1 MKKIF
6 YLIILVTLFCTC
18 TRDEVVSSITL
29 SDSKLSLEID
39 QIHQLTVKH
48 SPSHLSTPNYL
59 WTSSNNEIVKVD
71 RNGNI
76 TALDIG
82 EAIIS
87 VEAEGLLLSAKCNV
101 IVNPVEA
108 HSIELSQTKMD
119 VPLGDSIQLE
129 VKLSPDNVTD
139 KIILWSSNDTNIAE
153 VTDNGLVKCVGL
165 GKTIVTAKSGT
176 VSAKCEVNV
185 FPVNVTSV
193 ELSHNNVEIEI
204 TDTIEIIANVQP
216 QNASNKKIKWES
228 LNDDIATVDS
238 NGFVIGM
245 KEGKT
250 TINAIT
256 EDGNF
261 KASCDINV
269 KIKGITVLRNRV
281 DILHNTTEIIEVFYS
296 HNNEP
301 YLNATWEI
309 ANPEIATLTPEG
321 KGSNRAVLR
330 GLIEGDTY
338 FNVYTEDGSKSA
350 GGNIRVRPLPYFI
363 RVFSVNDA
371 DQMYGYLFGSISSKI
386 KNESNSDFLIK
397 TFYIVDNRSFNII
410 FEWHPDDMILK
421 AGESVISPTLRVN
434 PAFEPYFIWEIIWN
448 NIEYTFILRYPY
460 GGWGEYIQ

>member
-29 SDSKLSLEID
+29 SESKLSLEID

-193 ELSHNNVEIEI
+193 ELLHNNVEIEI

-309 ANPEIATLTPEG
+309 GHPEIATLTPEG
-321 KGSNRAVLR
+321 KGSNRAVIR
-330 GLIEGDTY
+330 GLIEGNTW
-338 FNVYTEDGSKSA
+338 FNVYTEDGSKSD
-350 GGNIRVRPLPYFI
+350 GGPIYVRPLSYFI
-363 RVFSVNDA
+363 GFKYSFSGDFVWGYVNG
-371 DQMYGYLFGSISSKI
+371 DQTSKI
-386 KNESNSDFLIK
+386 TNNSNQDIQIKSFCVVDTQKNENA
-397 TFYIVDNRSFNII
+397 T
-410 FEWHPDDMILK
+410 EWYPEKYILK
-421 AGESVISPTLRVN
+421 PGESVTRCERLEIVYWPI
-434 PAFEPYFIWEIIWN
+434 FIWEVIWN
-448 NIEYTFILRYPY
+448 NEIYQFTQNY
-460 GGWGEYIQ
+460 

>member
-29 SDSKLSLEID
+29 SESKLSLEID

-193 ELSHNNVEIEI
+193 ELLHNNVEIEI

-309 ANPEIATLTPEG
+309 GHPEIATLTPEG
-321 KGSNRAVLR
+321 KGSNRAVIR
-330 GLIEGDTY
+330 GLIEGNTW
-338 FNVYTEDGSKSA
+338 FNVYTEDGSKSD
-350 GGNIRVRPLPYFI
+350 GGPIYVRPLSYFI
-363 RVFSVNDA
+363 GFKYSFSGDFVWGYVNG
-371 DQMYGYLFGSISSKI
+371 DQTSKI
-386 KNESNSDFLIK
+386 TNNSNQDIQIKSFCVVDTKKNENA
-397 TFYIVDNRSFNII
+397 T
-410 FEWHPDDMILK
+410 EWYPEKYILK
-421 AGESVISPTLRVN
+421 PGESVTRCERLEIVYWPI
-434 PAFEPYFIWEIIWN
+434 FIWEVIWN
-448 NIEYTFILRYPY
+448 NEIYQFTQNY
-460 GGWGEYIQ
+460 

>member
-1 MKKIF
+1 
-6 YLIILVTLFCTC
+6 
-18 TRDEVVSSITL
+18 
-29 SDSKLSLEID
+29 
-39 QIHQLTVKH
+39 
-48 SPSHLSTPNYL
+48 
-59 WTSSNNEIVKVD
+59 
-71 RNGNI
+71 
-76 TALDIG
+76 
-82 EAIIS
+82 
-87 VEAEGLLLSAKCNV
+87 
-101 IVNPVEA
+101 
-108 HSIELSQTKMD
+108 
-119 VPLGDSIQLE
+119 
-129 VKLSPDNVTD
+129 
-139 KIILWSSNDTNIAE
+139 
-153 VTDNGLVKCVGL
+153 
-165 GKTIVTAKSGT
+165 
-176 VSAKCEVNV
+176 
-185 FPVNVTSV
+185 
-193 ELSHNNVEIEI
+193 
-204 TDTIEIIANVQP
+204 
-216 QNASNKKIKWES
+216 
-228 LNDDIATVDS
+228 
-238 NGFVIGM
+238 M

-397 TFYIVDNRSFNII
+397 R
-410 FEWHPDDMILK
+410 
-421 AGESVISPTLRVN
+421 
-434 PAFEPYFIWEIIWN
+434 
-448 NIEYTFILRYPY
+448 FILLIIDHSISFSN
-460 GGWGEYIQ
+460 GIQMI